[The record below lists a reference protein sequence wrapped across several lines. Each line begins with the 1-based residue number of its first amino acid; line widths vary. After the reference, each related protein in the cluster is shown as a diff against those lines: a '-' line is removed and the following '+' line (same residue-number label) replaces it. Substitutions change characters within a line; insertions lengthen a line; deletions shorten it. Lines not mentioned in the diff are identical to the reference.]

1 MSQRRKQI
9 IERAAS
15 IVYRQGFGGTTIADV
30 LSAASVGKGNFYHYF
45 RGKEDLGLAIIDSLA
60 REFAGHDLDEI
71 FATQK
76 PPLKRLT
83 DYLEIVRSARHAAN
97 CGDPLCTLASEL
109 GLIRP
114 FSEHLRTAM
123 AAVLDRF
130 EALVSEAALEK
141 GVKVDAKAI
150 ARELLAQIHGLC
162 VQYKVSGEAAAFDAG
177 IGGVP
182 ALVGVAVDD
191 AKRRRTAR
199 LDGVSSIVGQDL
211 RRE

>member
-60 REFAGHDLDEI
+60 HEFAGHDLDEI

-83 DYLEIVRSARHAAN
+83 DYLEIVRAARHAAN

-141 GVKVDAKAI
+141 GVTVDAKGV

-162 VQYKVSGEAAAFDAG
+162 VQYKVANERAAFDAG
-177 IGGVP
+177 IAGVP
-182 ALVGVAVDD
+182 ALVGVAIEA
-191 AKRRRTAR
+191 AKRRRSVPTDGITA
-199 LDGVSSIVGQDL
+199 LTG
-211 RRE
+211 